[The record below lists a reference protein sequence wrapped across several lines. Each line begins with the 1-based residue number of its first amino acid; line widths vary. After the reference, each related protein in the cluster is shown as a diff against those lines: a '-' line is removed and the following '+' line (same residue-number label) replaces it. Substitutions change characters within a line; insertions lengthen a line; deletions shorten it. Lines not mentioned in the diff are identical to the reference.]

1 MRHIPVI
8 PHSRSAT
15 ALIGLIAA
23 FAAPRTPLFAAQ
35 DSSLTRVVHQATLEN
50 GLQVIVVENHTVP
63 LATVLVAVRNGAFT
77 QDSADQ
83 GLAHLYE
90 HMLFHSY
97 HHDPSAFAV
106 EATYLKGRYNG
117 GTGDEV
123 VYYYV
128 ALPSTNVDGGL
139 RLIARLIQQA
149 DFTNGDLKA
158 ERPVVLDELQR
169 DESDPEERLERQVSR
184 ALWGS
189 SWSRKDV
196 GGDSSTLA
204 GITLD
209 RLRATYA
216 RYYVPNNAAL
226 IVTGDVASDRV
237 IEQARQLFRDW
248 KAGPDPFAGQPIPP
262 VVPRRTSSAIL
273 VADNVP
279 DVTIRIVL
287 QGPSVASDTAAT
299 YAADLLFDLL
309 NAPTSAFQRRMVRNG
324 AFQSVTGTYVTLN
337 HTGPIE
343 FVGKTTPG
351 RAREALL
358 ALVGELDDLGSL
370 AGITEEDL
378 AIARKRHRVR
388 GALTA
393 ERTAM
398 LAPVIAYWWSS
409 AGMDYYLTYR
419 TRMTSRTVQD
429 LRRFAADYVT
439 SRPRVIGVLAPP
451 ATIQTLSAALRQA
464 TQQNGP

>member
-1 MRHIPVI
+1 MPFI

-15 ALIGLIAA
+15 ALVGLIAA
-23 FAAPRTPLFAAQ
+23 FAAPRIPLLAAQ
-35 DSSLTRVVHQATLEN
+35 DSSLTGVVHQATLEN

-97 HHDPSAFAV
+97 RHDPSAFAV

-128 ALPSTNVDGGL
+128 ALPSNNVDGGI
-139 RLIARLIQQA
+139 RVIARLIQGA
-149 DFTNGDLKA
+149 DFTNVDLKD
-158 ERPVVLDELQR
+158 ERPIVLEELQR
-169 DESDPEERLERQVSR
+169 GESDPEERLERQVSR

-204 GITLD
+204 GITLE

-237 IEQARQLFRDW
+237 VEQARQLFRDW
-248 KAGPDPFAGQPIPP
+248 KAGPDPFASQPIPP
-262 VVPRRTSSAIL
+262 VVPRHTSSAVL

-287 QGPSVASDTAAT
+287 QGPSVGLDTAAT
-299 YAADLLFDLL
+299 YGADLLFDLL

-324 AFQSVTGTYVTLN
+324 PFQSVSGTYVTLN

-378 AIARKRHRVR
+378 AMAKKRHRVR
-388 GALTA
+388 GALAT

-398 LAPVIAYWWSS
+398 LAPYLASWWSS

-419 TRMTSRTVQD
+419 ARLASRTVAD

-439 SRPRVIGVLAPP
+439 SKPRVIGVLAPP
-451 ATIQTLSAALRQA
+451 ATIQALSAALRQA